1 MSEDEGGTGRAG
13 RMPTE
18 PGQEVELT
26 GGTANQGLVV
36 RVGDTVRRPWRPT
49 TPATHALLRHLDE
62 VGFDGAPRLLGV
74 DDQGREVLSYVPGA
88 AVAPPYP
95 AWALSRAALVSVA
108 RLLHRYHAA
117 VESFDG
123 AAHTWQLPVPPQFT
137 TGLVSHND
145 PNLDNVVFR
154 DGVAVALIDFDLA
167 GPGSRVWDV
176 AAAAR
181 LWAPL
186 RPDDDIG
193 DARRGHSLQ
202 RLRWFVDAYGLAD
215 QDRELVADAV
225 QVNHTWCYDNVRHH
239 ADAGHEG
246 FSAFWRGGGADL
258 AVRVQDW
265 FAGHHE
271 EVRRALLQ

>member
-1 MSEDEGGTGRAG
+1 
-13 RMPTE
+13 MPAE
-18 PGQEVELT
+18 HHPEVELT

-49 TPATHALLRHLDE
+49 SPSTHALLQHMEE

-74 DDQGREVLSYVPGA
+74 DDRGREVLTYVPGA
-88 AVAPPYP
+88 TISPPYP
-95 AWALSRAALVSVA
+95 PWSLTTQALESVA
-108 RLLHRYHAA
+108 RLLHRYHEA
-117 VESFDG
+117 VASFDG
-123 AAHTWQLPVPPQFT
+123 GGLPWQLPVPDRFT

-145 PNLDNVVFR
+145 PNMDNIVFR

-186 RPDDDIG
+186 RPDVDIA
-193 DARRGHSLQ
+193 DARRGQSLQ
-202 RLRWFVDAYGLAD
+202 RLRIFVDTYGLPGD
-215 QDRELVADAV
+215 QRELVAEAL
-225 QVNHTWCYDNVRHH
+225 QPNHTWCYDNVRHH
-239 ADAGHEG
+239 AEAGHEG
-246 FSAFWRGGGADL
+246 FSAFWQGGGADL

-265 FAGHHE
+265 FAGHHA

>member
-1 MSEDEGGTGRAG
+1 MSRDLGRVDG
-13 RMPTE
+13 P
-18 PGQEVELT
+18 EVELT

-36 RVGDTVRRPWRPT
+36 RVGDTVRRPRRPT
-49 TPATHALLRHLDE
+49 TPATHALLRHLE
-62 VGFDGAPRLLGV
+62 RVGFDGAPRVLGV
-74 DDQGREVLSYVPGA
+74 DNQGREVLSYLPGE

-95 AWALSRAALVSVA
+95 AWALSRPALVSVA
-108 RLLHRYHAA
+108 RLLRRYHDA

-123 AAHTWQLPVPPQFT
+123 SAHTWQLPVPPRFR

-186 RPDDDIG
+186 RPDADIG
-193 DARRGHSLQ
+193 DLRRGHSLE
-202 RLRWFVDAYGLAD
+202 RLRWFVDAYGLGD

-225 QVNHTWCYDNVRHH
+225 QPNHTWCYDNVRHH
-239 ADAGHEG
+239 AEAGHPG
-246 FSAFWRGGGADL
+246 FSAFWQGGGADL

-265 FAGHHE
+265 FAGHHGE
-271 EVRRALLQ
+271 IRQALLQ